1 MEHLA
6 GKYSKIKRH
15 LAMRYVRE
23 NRGMILEMRRSQAQR
38 RTVIKQET
46 KSEAGVKTETM
57 KNENGTMV
65 KNESAAAEISQEID
79 ATEYE
84 AQFEVM
90 AMGIVADELPH
101 N

>member
-1 MEHLA
+1 
-6 GKYSKIKRH
+6 
-15 LAMRYVRE
+15 MRYVRE
-23 NRGMILEMRRSQAQR
+23 NRGMILEMRKGQAQR

-46 KSEAGVKTETM
+46 KSEGVFKSESM

-84 AQFEVM
+84 A
-90 AMGIVADELPH
+90 
-101 N
+101 

>member
-1 MEHLA
+1 
-6 GKYSKIKRH
+6 
-15 LAMRYVRE
+15 MRYVRE

-46 KSEAGVKTETM
+46 KSEAGVKMESV

-84 AQFEVM
+84 A
-90 AMGIVADELPH
+90 
-101 N
+101 